1 MSDTAPSDANASGDW
16 RKTAL
21 MVVAGVTL
29 LRLVLLA
36 FNRTDLF
43 VDESQY
49 WLWGQSFDFG
59 YYSKP
64 PLIAWVIG
72 LSTWIGGDTAYFV
85 RAPFALFHGAA
96 ALILA
101 ALANRLAGPRVA
113 LVVAATYVTLPMA
126 AVGSLL
132 ASTDTI
138 MAPFFAA
145 ALYFHTRL
153 AAERRGVLAVAAGVC
168 LGFAFL
174 AKYAALYFLIG
185 VAAGAVLLP
194 ALRIGWRNAALMLLA
209 FAAVAAPNLLW
220 NAAHEFSTVAHTADN
235 ISWVRQDSPLA
246 SLSLTGV
253 ASFLLAQFGV
263 AGPLVF
269 AALLLGFFR
278 RETARL
284 TVFALPPLL
293 IVSVQALLD
302 KAYANWAASAYFA
315 GTIAAVLVLRR
326 YPRLVWTSLALN
338 GAVSLILPLLTLFPA
353 ITIAGSD
360 PLLDRWTGQ
369 AAMSRQIIDMAIDN
383 DGLPVVAER
392 RDVLADL
399 FFTGAQSN
407 LQFYAVPPRGRPMNH
422 YEQTHPLPPDLTGKV
437 LYIATTPPACAHDRL
452 ELDAGTGAYAR
463 AGLQAFVTDAACF
476 HAS

>member
-1 MSDTAPSDANASGDW
+1 MSDSALSGDW

-21 MVVAGVTL
+21 WVVAAVTL
-29 LRLVLLA
+29 ARLVLLA
-36 FNRTDLF
+36 LNRTDLF

-49 WLWGQSFDFG
+49 WLWGQSFAFG

-72 LSTWIGGDTAYFV
+72 LSTWVGGDTMFFV
-85 RAPFALFHGAA
+85 RAPFAVFHAAA
-96 ALILA
+96 ALVLA

-113 LVVAATYVTLPMA
+113 VLVAASYVTLPMA

-138 MAPFFAA
+138 MAPFFAG

-153 AAERRGVLAVAAGVC
+153 AAERRAAWAVAAGLC

-174 AKYAALYFLIG
+174 AKYAAVYFLIG
-185 VAAGAVLLP
+185 AGAGAIILP
-194 ALRIGWRNAALMLLA
+194 ALRIGWRNAGLLLLA
-209 FAAVAAPNLLW
+209 FAAVAAPNLMW
-220 NAAHEFSTVAHTADN
+220 NAAHGFSTVAHTADN
-235 ISWVRQDSPLA
+235 ISWVRHDSPLG
-246 SLSLTGV
+246 SLSPAHV
-253 ASFLLAQFGV
+253 AEFIGAQFGV

-269 AALLLGFFR
+269 GALLVAFLR

-284 TVFALPPLL
+284 TVFALPPLV

-315 GTIAAVLVLRR
+315 GTIAAVMILQHR
-326 YPRLVWTSLALN
+326 PRLMAASLAVN
-338 GAVSLILPLLTLFPA
+338 GAVCVALPLLTLVPA
-353 ITIAGSD
+353 ITIAGSN

-369 AAMSRQIIDMAIDN
+369 AAMSRQIIDLALAN
-383 DGLPVVAER
+383 DGVPIVADR
-392 RDVLADL
+392 RDILADL

-407 LQFYAVPPRGRPMNH
+407 LRTYAVPPTGRPMNH
-422 YEQTHPLPPDLTGKV
+422 YEQSHALPPDVTGQV
-437 LYIATTPPACAHDRL
+437 LFIGKRPDCPAERL
-452 ELDAGTGAYAR
+452 ELDAGTGAYAF
-463 AGLQAFVTDAACF
+463 AGLQAFVVDAGCF
-476 HAS
+476 HAQ

>member
-1 MSDTAPSDANASGDW
+1 MADTVTSGATPSDDW
-16 RKTAL
+16 RRAAL
-21 MVVAGVTL
+21 LVVVAATL

-49 WLWGQSFDFG
+49 WLWGQDFAFG

-72 LSTWIGGDTAYFV
+72 LSTWIGGDTPYFV
-85 RAPFALFHGAA
+85 RAPFALFHGAT

-101 ALANRLAGPRVA
+101 ALGNRLAGPRVA
-113 LVVAATYVTLPMA
+113 LLVAATYVTLPMV

-153 AAERRGVLAVAAGVC
+153 AVTRHAWLAVAAGVC

-185 VAAGAVLLP
+185 VVGGAALIP
-194 ALRIGWRNAALMLLA
+194 ALRIGWRNGALLLLA
-209 FAAVAAPNLLW
+209 FAAVAAPNLIW
-220 NAAHEFSTVAHTADN
+220 NAAHGFSTVAHTADN
-235 ISWVRQDSPLA
+235 ISWVRNESPLGALSPA
-246 SLSLTGV
+246 SAAQFV
-253 ASFLLAQFGV
+253 LAQFGV
-263 AGPLVF
+263 AGPMVF
-269 AALLLGFFR
+269 AAVVAGFLR
-278 RETARL
+278 RDTARL
-284 TVFALPPLL
+284 TVFALPSLL
-293 IVSVQALLD
+293 IVTAQALLD

-315 GTIAAVLVLRR
+315 GTIAAVMVLAR
-326 YPRLVWTSLALN
+326 YPRLVWTSLAIN
-338 GAVSLILPLLTLFPA
+338 GAVALILPLLTLVPA
-353 ITIAGSD
+353 ITVAGSD

-369 AAMSRQIIDMAIDN
+369 AAMSRQIIDTAVARG
-383 DGLPVVAER
+383 GLPVVAQR

-399 FFTGAQSN
+399 FFTGVKSSLN
-407 LQFYAVPPRGRPMNH
+407 FYAVPPDGRPMNH
-422 YEQTHPLPPDLTGKV
+422 YEQTHALPADLTGPV
-437 LYIATTPPACAHDRL
+437 LFIATTPPACAHERL
-452 ELDAGTGAYAR
+452 ALDPGTGAYAR
-463 AGLQAFVTDAACF
+463 AGLQAFVVDAGCAR
-476 HAS
+476 AR